1 MILSEMCLKKNLNI
15 NTSGGNSFVF
25 QIILL
30 VMYFP
35 QRKDISEEEKKYN
48 NHDLLESLGDG

>member
-30 VMYFP
+30 VMYFLKEKIL
-35 QRKDISEEEKKYN
+35 QKRRKNIIIMIF
-48 NHDLLESLGDG
+48 